1 MMTDYL
7 RKVVDR
13 LSRLPAPV
21 QDQVAAEIE
30 GELDQRE
37 RRVTPAPDPSQEPQE
52 PEMYPGYPLGVNPL
66 ERYIGRLVDR
76 YPHLSDDE
84 VLAMEAAGDLSDDD
98 TSR

>member
-1 MMTDYL
+1 MLTDYL

-21 QDQVAAEIE
+21 QDQMAAEIE
-30 GELDQRE
+30 GDLNQRE
-37 RRVTPAPDPSQEPQE
+37 RRVAQAPDPARESQEPQ
-52 PEMYPGYPLGVNPL
+52 PYPGYPLGVNPL

-84 VLAMEAAGDLSDDD
+84 VLAMEAAGNLSDDD
-98 TSR
+98 TR